1 MIANVIGA
9 TGATGHNLV
18 QGLID
23 HPEFEKV
30 HVFVRR
36 PLTLQHEK
44 LIIHQ
49 IDFDKPETWQDKVIG
64 DVAFSCLGTTLKDA
78 GNKDAQWKVDYNY
91 QYEFA
96 KAAKANG
103 ISQFVLLSSYGAN
116 PKSRVFYSKMKG
128 SLEESVKKLEFPTLT
143 VFKPGILFREQS
155 NRPGEHMTVQLLQ
168 FFNRFGLFKKHR
180 PLPTKL
186 LAEAMIKSCFQKD
199 TRYNEIE
206 LYHIFEY

>member
-18 QGLID
+18 QGLLD

-30 HVFVRR
+30 NVFVRR
-36 PLTLQHEK
+36 PLTLQHKK

-49 IDFDKPETWQDKVIG
+49 IDFDKPETWQDKVKG

-78 GNKDAQWKVDYNY
+78 GSREAQWKVDYNY
-91 QYEFA
+91 QYDFA
-96 KAAKANG
+96 KAAKENN
-103 ISQFVLLSSYGAN
+103 IPQFVLLSSYGAN
-116 PKSRVFYSKMKG
+116 PKSRIFYSKMKG
-128 SLEESVKKLEFPTLT
+128 SLEQSLKKLEFPTLT

-155 NRPGEHMTVQLLQ
+155 NRQGEHMTVQLLH
-168 FFNRFGLFKKHR
+168 FFNRFGLFKKQR

-186 LAEAMIKSCFQKD
+186 LAQAMIKSCFKKNVG
-199 TRYNEIE
+199 YSEIE
-206 LYHIFEY
+206 LNHIFEY